1 MSAKFEMLNK
11 IEDLI
16 FLEADLLDRKQWQ
29 NWLDLYTS
37 DCVIW
42 VPSWDSEE
50 QLVEDPELSVN
61 MMYLV
66 GKPALEARVHRIT
79 SVDAYASL
87 PLSRT
92 MHSVTN
98 IRLLEETSTILKVVS
113 KMDSFV
119 PRSEAGKNLAW
130 RMVRLFIRKM
140 PKRTANTSKK
150 NHPYG
155 RCYRWHDRYLSAL
168 SARDV
173 KTN

>member
-1 MSAKFEMLNK
+1 MKMSANVEILKK
-11 IEDLI
+11 IEELI

-29 NWLDLYTS
+29 IWLDLYTS

-42 VPSWDSEE
+42 VPTWDTEE
-50 QLVEDPELSVN
+50 SLVEDPEFSVN

-98 IRLLEETSTILKVVS
+98 IRLIEETSNYLEVSAKWTVLCLDPRRGKIWRGGWYDYLLK
-113 KMDSFV
+113 
-119 PRSEAGKNLAW
+119 KNQDKLD
-130 RMVRLFIRKM
+130 IK
-140 PKRTANTSKK
+140 SKK
-150 NHPYG
+150 IT
-155 RCYRWHDRYLSAL
+155 LL
-168 SARDV
+168 EDV
-173 KTN
+173 IDGTVDIYQL

>member
-1 MSAKFEMLNK
+1 MSDKIEMLNK

-29 NWLDLYTS
+29 DWLDLYTS

-87 PLSRT
+87 PLART

-98 IRLLEETSTILKVVS
+98 IRLVEETSTIFKVVA
-113 KMDSFV
+113 KWIVLCLD
-119 PRSEAGKNLAW
+119 PRRGKIW
-130 RMVRLFIRKM
+130 RGGWYDYSLEKCQTGLHIQ
-140 PKRTANTSKK
+140 AKK
-150 NHPYG
+150 IT
-155 RCYRWHDRYLSAL
+155 LME
-168 SARDV
+168 DV
-173 KTN
+173 IDGTIDIYQL

>member
-29 NWLDLYTS
+29 DWLNLYTS

-87 PLSRT
+87 PLART

-98 IRLLEETSTILKVVS
+98 IRLVEETSTIFKVVA
-113 KMDSFV
+113 KWIVLCLD
-119 PRSEAGKNLAW
+119 PRRGKIW
-130 RMVRLFIRKM
+130 RGGWYDYSLEKCQKGLHIQ
-140 PKRTANTSKK
+140 AKK
-150 NHPYG
+150 IT
-155 RCYRWHDRYLSAL
+155 LME
-168 SARDV
+168 DV
-173 KTN
+173 IDGTVDIYQL

>member
-1 MSAKFEMLNK
+1 MCANVEILKK
-11 IEDLI
+11 IEELI

-29 NWLDLYTS
+29 IWLDLYTS

-42 VPSWDSEE
+42 VPTWDTEE
-50 QLVEDPELSVN
+50 SLVEDPEFSVN

-98 IRLLEETSTILKVVS
+98 IRLIEETSNYLEVSAKWTVLCLDPRRGKIWRGGWYDYLLK
-113 KMDSFV
+113 
-119 PRSEAGKNLAW
+119 KNQAKLN
-130 RMVRLFIRKM
+130 IK
-140 PKRTANTSKK
+140 SKK
-150 NHPYG
+150 IT
-155 RCYRWHDRYLSAL
+155 LL
-168 SARDV
+168 EDV
-173 KTN
+173 IDGTIDIYQL

>member
-1 MSAKFEMLNK
+1 MIAKIEMSKN

-87 PLSRT
+87 PLART

-98 IRLLEETSTILKVVS
+98 IRLVEETTTIFKVEAKWIVLCL
-113 KMDSFV
+113 D
-119 PRSEAGKNLAW
+119 PRQGKIW
-130 RMVRLFIRKM
+130 RGGWYDYSLEKCQKGLHIQ
-140 PKRTANTSKK
+140 AKK
-150 NHPYG
+150 IT
-155 RCYRWHDRYLSAL
+155 LME
-168 SARDV
+168 DV
-173 KTN
+173 IDGTVDIYQL

>member
-1 MSAKFEMLNK
+1 MSTKIEMLNK

-29 NWLDLYTS
+29 NWLDLYMS

-50 QLVEDPELSVN
+50 QLVDDPELSVN

-98 IRLLEETSTILKVVS
+98 IRLVEETPTILKVAAKWTVLCLDPRRG
-113 KMDSFV
+113 KTWRGGWYDYSF
-119 PRSEAGKNLAW
+119 EKWKNKLH
-130 RMVRLFIRKM
+130 IK
-140 PKRTANTSKK
+140 SKK
-150 NHPYG
+150 IT
-155 RCYRWHDRYLSAL
+155 LL
-168 SARDV
+168 EDV
-173 KTN
+173 IDGTIDIYQL

>member
-1 MSAKFEMLNK
+1 MIYLTLQTMPWHRTQKLIAYCMNENTYQKEMLKK

-29 NWLDLYTS
+29 NWLELYTS

-42 VPSWDSEE
+42 VPSWESEE
-50 QLVEDPELSVN
+50 QLVGDPELSVN

-87 PLSRT
+87 PLART

-98 IRLLEETSTILKVVS
+98 IR
-113 KMDSFV
+113 
-119 PRSEAGKNLAW
+119 
-130 RMVRLFIRKM
+130 
-140 PKRTANTSKK
+140 
-150 NHPYG
+150 
-155 RCYRWHDRYLSAL
+155 
-168 SARDV
+168 
-173 KTN
+173 

>member
-1 MSAKFEMLNK
+1 MSAKIEMLNK

-16 FLEADLLDRKQWQ
+16 FLEADLLDRKHWQ
-29 NWLDLYTS
+29 DWLDLYTS

-87 PLSRT
+87 PLART

-98 IRLLEETSTILKVVS
+98 IRLVEETSTIFIVVA
-113 KMDSFV
+113 KWIVLCLD
-119 PRSEAGKNLAW
+119 PRRGKIW
-130 RMVRLFIRKM
+130 RGGWYDYSLEKCQTGLHIQ
-140 PKRTANTSKK
+140 AKK
-150 NHPYG
+150 IT
-155 RCYRWHDRYLSAL
+155 LME
-168 SARDV
+168 DV
-173 KTN
+173 IDGTIDIYQL

>member
-1 MSAKFEMLNK
+1 MSNKIEMLNK

-29 NWLDLYTS
+29 DWLDLYTS

-87 PLSRT
+87 PLART

-98 IRLLEETSTILKVVS
+98 IRLVEETSTIFKVVA
-113 KMDSFV
+113 KWIVLCLD
-119 PRSEAGKNLAW
+119 PRRGKIW
-130 RMVRLFIRKM
+130 RGGWYDYSLEKCQTGLHIQ
-140 PKRTANTSKK
+140 AKK
-150 NHPYG
+150 IT
-155 RCYRWHDRYLSAL
+155 LME
-168 SARDV
+168 DV
-173 KTN
+173 IDGTIDIYQL

>member
-1 MSAKFEMLNK
+1 MSDKIEMLNK

-29 NWLDLYTS
+29 DWIDLYTS

-87 PLSRT
+87 PLART

-98 IRLLEETSTILKVVS
+98 IRLVEETSTIFKVVA
-113 KMDSFV
+113 KWIVLCLD
-119 PRSEAGKNLAW
+119 PRRGKIW
-130 RMVRLFIRKM
+130 RGGWYDYSLEKCQKGLHIQ
-140 PKRTANTSKK
+140 AKK
-150 NHPYG
+150 IT
-155 RCYRWHDRYLSAL
+155 LME
-168 SARDV
+168 DV
-173 KTN
+173 IDGTVDIYQL

>member
-1 MSAKFEMLNK
+1 MSANVEILKK
-11 IEDLI
+11 IEELI

-29 NWLDLYTS
+29 IWLDLYTS

-42 VPSWDSEE
+42 VPTWDTEE
-50 QLVEDPELSVN
+50 SLVEDPEFSVN

-98 IRLLEETSTILKVVS
+98 IRLIEETSNYLEVSAKWTVLCLDPRRGKVWSGGWYHYLLK
-113 KMDSFV
+113 KK
-119 PRSEAGKNLAW
+119 PR
-130 RMVRLFIRKM
+130 
-140 PKRTANTSKK
+140 
-150 NHPYG
+150 
-155 RCYRWHDRYLSAL
+155 
-168 SARDV
+168 
-173 KTN
+173 

>member
-16 FLEADLLDRKQWQ
+16 FLEADLLDQKKWQ

-42 VPSWDSEE
+42 VPSWDCEE

-87 PLSRT
+87 PLART

-98 IRLLEETSTILKVVS
+98 IRLVEETSTIFKVVA
-113 KMDSFV
+113 KWIVLCLD
-119 PRSEAGKNLAW
+119 PRRGKIW
-130 RMVRLFIRKM
+130 RGGWYDYSLEKCQKGLHIQ
-140 PKRTANTSKK
+140 AKK
-150 NHPYG
+150 IT
-155 RCYRWHDRYLSAL
+155 LME
-168 SARDV
+168 DV
-173 KTN
+173 IDGTIDIYQL

>member
-1 MSAKFEMLNK
+1 MSDKIEMLNK

-29 NWLDLYTS
+29 DWLDLYTS

-87 PLSRT
+87 PLART

-98 IRLLEETSTILKVVS
+98 IRLVEEASAIFKVVA
-113 KMDSFV
+113 KWIVLCLD
-119 PRSEAGKNLAW
+119 PRRGKIW
-130 RMVRLFIRKM
+130 RGGWYDYSLEKCQKGLHIQ
-140 PKRTANTSKK
+140 AKK
-150 NHPYG
+150 IT
-155 RCYRWHDRYLSAL
+155 LME
-168 SARDV
+168 DV
-173 KTN
+173 IDGTVDIYQL

>member
-29 NWLDLYTS
+29 DWLNLYTS

-87 PLSRT
+87 PLART

-98 IRLLEETSTILKVVS
+98 IRLVEETSTIFKVVA
-113 KMDSFV
+113 KWIVLCLD
-119 PRSEAGKNLAW
+119 PRRGKIW
-130 RMVRLFIRKM
+130 RGGWYDYSLEKCQKGLHIQ
-140 PKRTANTSKK
+140 AKK
-150 NHPYG
+150 IT
-155 RCYRWHDRYLSAL
+155 LME
-168 SARDV
+168 DV
-173 KTN
+173 IDGTIDIYQL

>member
-1 MSAKFEMLNK
+1 MSDKIEMLNT

-29 NWLDLYTS
+29 DWLDLYTS

-42 VPSWDSEE
+42 VPTWDSEE

-98 IRLLEETSTILKVVS
+98 IRVVEEKSTILKVVA
-113 KMDSFV
+113 KWTVLCLD
-119 PRSEAGKNLAW
+119 PRRGKIW
-130 RMVRLFIRKM
+130 RGGWYDYSLEKCQKGLYIQ
-140 PKRTANTSKK
+140 AKK
-150 NHPYG
+150 ITVME
-155 RCYRWHDRYLSAL
+155 
-168 SARDV
+168 DV
-173 KTN
+173 IDGTIDIYQL

>member
-1 MSAKFEMLNK
+1 MSAKIEMLNK
-11 IEDLI
+11 IEDLF

-29 NWLDLYTS
+29 DWLDLYTS

-42 VPSWDSEE
+42 VPSWDCEE

-87 PLSRT
+87 PLART

-98 IRLLEETSTILKVVS
+98 IRLVEETSTIFKVVA
-113 KMDSFV
+113 KWIVLCLD
-119 PRSEAGKNLAW
+119 PRRGKIW
-130 RMVRLFIRKM
+130 RGGWYDYSLEKCQKGLHIQ
-140 PKRTANTSKK
+140 AKK
-150 NHPYG
+150 IT
-155 RCYRWHDRYLSAL
+155 LME
-168 SARDV
+168 DV
-173 KTN
+173 IDGTVDIYQL

>member
-1 MSAKFEMLNK
+1 MSARIEMLNK

-29 NWLDLYTS
+29 DWLDLYTF

-87 PLSRT
+87 PLART

-98 IRLLEETSTILKVVS
+98 IRLVEETSTLFKVVA
-113 KMDSFV
+113 KWIVLCLD
-119 PRSEAGKNLAW
+119 PRRGKIW
-130 RMVRLFIRKM
+130 RGGWYDYSLEKCQKGLHIQ
-140 PKRTANTSKK
+140 AKK
-150 NHPYG
+150 IT
-155 RCYRWHDRYLSAL
+155 LME
-168 SARDV
+168 DV
-173 KTN
+173 IDGTVDIYQL

>member
-11 IEDLI
+11 MENLI
-16 FLEADLLDRKQWQ
+16 FLEADLLDQKQWQ

-87 PLSRT
+87 PLART

-98 IRLLEETSTILKVVS
+98 IRLVEETSTIFKVVA
-113 KMDSFV
+113 KWIVLCLD
-119 PRSEAGKNLAW
+119 PRRGKIW
-130 RMVRLFIRKM
+130 RGGWYDYSLEKCQKGLHIQ
-140 PKRTANTSKK
+140 AKK
-150 NHPYG
+150 IT
-155 RCYRWHDRYLSAL
+155 LME
-168 SARDV
+168 DV
-173 KTN
+173 IDGTVDIYQL